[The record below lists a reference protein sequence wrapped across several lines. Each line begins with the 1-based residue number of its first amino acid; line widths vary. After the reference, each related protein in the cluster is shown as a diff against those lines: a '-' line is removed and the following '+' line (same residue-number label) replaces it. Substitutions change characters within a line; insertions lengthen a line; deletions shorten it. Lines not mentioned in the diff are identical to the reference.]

1 MSFEN
6 LIYEVKDNICVITIN
21 RPNVLNALN
30 QHTIHEIGDAVTQAE
45 KDENIRVLILIG
57 SGEKSFVAGADIN
70 ELALMGPTEGKD
82 TSWSGQSVAL
92 KIENCSKPVIAA
104 VNGFALGGGCEL
116 AMACHIRIASEN
128 ALFGL
133 PELGLGIIPGFGG
146 TQRLPR
152 IVGKGRALEIMLT
165 GDFVN
170 ASEAHRIGLANK
182 IVSHTE
188 TMEIEKDGKKKT
200 VPNLAV
206 TRENL
211 LAEAMKMA
219 SKMVQR
225 APISIRYA
233 IEAVTRGLESNI
245 NEALCLES
253 NLFGLISSTED
264 MKEGMQ
270 AFLEKRKAVF
280 KNK

>member
-30 QHTIHEIGDAVTQAE
+30 QATIHEIGDAVTQAE
-45 KDENIRVLILIG
+45 KDKNVRALILIG

-70 ELALMGPTEGKD
+70 ELALMGPAEGKD
-82 TSWSGQSVAL
+82 TSWNGQSVAL

-104 VNGFALGGGCEL
+104 INGFALGGGCEL
-116 AMACHIRIASEN
+116 AMACHIRIAAAN

-170 ASEAHRIGLANK
+170 ADEAYRIGLANK
-182 IVSHTE
+182 VVNHTE
-188 TMEIEKDGKKKT
+188 TMEIEKDGKKKN

-211 LAEAMKMA
+211 MKEAMKMA
-219 SKMVQR
+219 SKMTER
-225 APISIRYA
+225 APIAIQYA